1 MSNYLGI
8 DELTLQQWEEI
19 SIAHR
24 VTCLEMKDHRG
35 GGSKIAVNIWGY
47 LLLYNIQIVVDNNNN
62 TNNNLYSAMQLLVH
76 GALQWSG

>member
-35 GGSKIAVNIWGY
+35 GGSKIAGKHMRLFASILHSN
-47 LLLYNIQIVVDNNNN
+47 
-62 TNNNLYSAMQLLVH
+62 S
-76 GALQWSG
+76 SR